1 MAKYKLLKQ
10 YIYTVDDKSLPKNII
25 ADQEY
30 RRRIDGYSTIMTQM
44 RPKIMNDEEKSTTT
58 YPIFFVE
65 TVRINELISKMYRHS
80 KQIILLE
87 DILPGVA
94 KTSFINTLLINEIHD
109 TNEIE
114 GVDTNREEIGT
125 IIGNNKKNTKTKRLV
140 STVNLYIDTISEKS
154 KKIFQLK
161 DFRTIY
167 DELLQGEIIDKEK
180 PDGRYFRNGFVRIG
194 NSLETV
200 YIPPVKEEEIF
211 TALTSLIDFMNSHK
225 VDPILKALVT
235 HFMFENTHPFYDGN
249 GRMGRY
255 LLSSYISSKVDIY
268 SGLSIATAIRKHSD
282 KYYRTFKQADDMFNR
297 GDLTIFLEDMLTIL
311 VSGQQDVIQDLR
323 GKKEKLDTI
332 KHNLAQQ
339 GQFSDLD
346 KGILFIISQSQLFN
360 IVDSTSIKDNE
371 IVAIINKRKVAVNS
385 IKGAIKDLT
394 SNGILVEI
402 SKNPLKHVINKKT
415 WHELLI

>member
-44 RPKIMNDEEKSTTT
+44 RPKIMNDEEASTTT

-80 KQIILLE
+80 KQIIL
-87 DILPGVA
+87 
-94 KTSFINTLLINEIHD
+94 
-109 TNEIE
+109 
-114 GVDTNREEIGT
+114 
-125 IIGNNKKNTKTKRLV
+125 
-140 STVNLYIDTISEKS
+140 
-154 KKIFQLK
+154 
-161 DFRTIY
+161 
-167 DELLQGEIIDKEK
+167 
-180 PDGRYFRNGFVRIG
+180 
-194 NSLETV
+194 
-200 YIPPVKEEEIF
+200 
-211 TALTSLIDFMNSHK
+211 
-225 VDPILKALVT
+225 
-235 HFMFENTHPFYDGN
+235 
-249 GRMGRY
+249 
-255 LLSSYISSKVDIY
+255 
-268 SGLSIATAIRKHSD
+268 
-282 KYYRTFKQADDMFNR
+282 
-297 GDLTIFLEDMLTIL
+297 LEDMLTIL

-339 GQFSDLD
+339 EQFSDLD

>member
-10 YIYTVDDKSLPKNII
+10 YIYTVNDKSLPKNII

-30 RRRIDGYSTIMTQM
+30 NRRIDGYSTIVTQM
-44 RPKIMNDEEKSTTT
+44 RPKIMNDEEVFSTA

-65 TVRINELISKMYRHS
+65 TVRINELISKMYRNS

-94 KTSFINTLLINEIHD
+94 KTSFINTLLINEIHY

-125 IIGNNKKNTKTKRLV
+125 IVGNNKRNTKTKRLV

-154 KKIFQLK
+154 KKILQLS
-161 DFRTIY
+161 DFRAIY
-167 DELLQGEIIDKEK
+167 DELLQGEITDKEK
-180 PDGRYFRNGFVRIG
+180 PDGRYFRDGFVRIS
-194 NSLETV
+194 NSLETAH
-200 YIPPVKEEEIF
+200 IPPVKEEEIF
-211 TALTSLIDFMNSHK
+211 TALTSLIAFMNSDNI
-225 VDPILKALVT
+225 DPILKALVT

-268 SGLSIATAIRKHSD
+268 SGLSTATAIRKHSD

-297 GDLTIFLEDMLTIL
+297 SDLTIFLEDMLSIL
-311 VSGQQDVIQDLR
+311 VSGQQDVLQDLR
-323 GKKEKLDTI
+323 DKKEKLDTI
-332 KHNLAQQ
+332 KRNLAQQ
-339 GQFSDLD
+339 EQFSDLD
-346 KGILFIISQSQLFN
+346 KGILFILSESQLFN
-360 IVDSTSIKDNE
+360 IVESTSIKDNE
-371 IVAIINKRKVAVNS
+371 IVTIINKRKVAVNR

-394 SNGILVEI
+394 SNGTLVEI
-402 SKNPLKHVINKKT
+402 SKNPLKHIINKKL
-415 WHELLI
+415 WHELLN